1 MSDRSSQPG
10 DPSSLTQL
18 YQLIVGYRTT
28 QPIYVA
34 AKLGIADLVAE
45 TPKTAHE
52 LAQATRAHAP
62 SLRRLLLM
70 LSSVGIFA
78 EDTAGRFR
86 TTPLGELLRRDHP
99 QSQRS
104 LSMMY
109 GSAFFWKPWGEL
121 YEAVVSGQPAFD
133 RVYGVSLFDYLSTH
147 PEDAAIF
154 NDAMTSISARD
165 VSAILAAYDFSRFE
179 RIVDVGG
186 GHGALLHAILSAN
199 PRLRGVLADL
209 PAVVAGA
216 AGWRSEPIAHR
227 CSVVATDFFES
238 VPDGADG
245 YLMKLIVHDWND
257 EDAVKILRNC
267 RRAIRPNGRLL
278 LIEWVLKGPNEPD
291 PGRALDLQ
299 MLVMF
304 RGRERTEAD
313 FAALLR
319 EAGFSLMRVIPTS
332 GPASIVESGPE

>member
-1 MSDRSSQPG
+1 V
-10 DPSSLTQL
+10 TQL
-18 YQLIVGYRTT
+18 YQMMVGYRST

-45 TPKTAHE
+45 TPKTADE
-52 LAQATRAHAP
+52 LAHATKAHAP

-86 TTPLGELLRRDHP
+86 ATPLGELLRRDHP

-104 LSMMY
+104 LAMMF

-121 YEAVVSGQPAFD
+121 CEAVLTGQPAFD

-147 PEDAAIF
+147 SEDAAIF
-154 NDAMTSISARD
+154 NDAMTSTSARD

-179 RIVDVGG
+179 RIIDVGG

-199 PRLRGVLADL
+199 TKLHGVLADL
-209 PAVVAGA
+209 PAVLAGA
-216 AGWRSEPIAHR
+216 AALRSEPIAHR
-227 CSVVATDFFES
+227 CSIVGTDFFES

-245 YLMKLIVHDWND
+245 YLMKTIVHDWND
-257 EDAVKILRNC
+257 EDALKILRNC

-278 LIEWVLKGPNEPD
+278 LIEWVLKGSNEPD
-291 PGRALDLQ
+291 PGRGLDMQ
-299 MLVMF
+299 MLVQF

-313 FAALLR
+313 FEALLR

-332 GPASIVESGPE
+332 GPVSIVESRPE

>member
-1 MSDRSSQPG
+1 MSDLDSQPG
-10 DPSSLTQL
+10 DPSPVTQL
-18 YQLIVGYRTT
+18 YQMMVGYRST

-45 TPKTAHE
+45 TPKTADESAH
-52 LAQATRAHAP
+52 ATKAHAP

-86 TTPLGELLRRDHP
+86 
-99 QSQRS
+99 S
-104 LSMMY
+104 
-109 GSAFFWKPWGEL
+109 WGEL
-121 YEAVVSGQPAFD
+121 CEAVLTGQPAFD

-154 NDAMTSISARD
+154 NDAMTSTSARD

-179 RIVDVGG
+179 RIIDVGG

-199 PRLRGVLADL
+199 TKLHGVLADL
-209 PAVVAGA
+209 PAVLAGA
-216 AGWRSEPIAHR
+216 AALRSEPIAHR
-227 CSVVATDFFES
+227 CSIVGTDFFES

-245 YLMKLIVHDWND
+245 YLMKTIVHDWND
-257 EDAVKILRNC
+257 EDALKILRNC

-278 LIEWVLKGPNEPD
+278 LIEWVLKGSNEPD
-291 PGRALDLQ
+291 PGRGLDMQ
-299 MLVMF
+299 MLVQF

-313 FAALLR
+313 FEALLR

-332 GPASIVESGPE
+332 GPVSIVESRPE